1 MIENSMCHDVTFEK
15 LILDKELEEYTL
27 SVNLPK
33 PKSKIMI
40 GSNTIVFNDRHF
52 NWLQKKMWRLLLG
65 IKIEDVEEI

>member
-1 MIENSMCHDVTFEK
+1 MIENSMCHDVTSEK
-15 LILDKELEEYTL
+15 FDKELNEYTL

-40 GSNTIVFNDRHF
+40 GSNTVIFNDRHF

>member
-1 MIENSMCHDVTFEK
+1 MIENSMCHDITTEEF
-15 LILDKELEEYTL
+15 DKELNEYTL

-40 GSNTIVFNDRHF
+40 GSNTIIFNDRHF

-65 IKIEDVEEI
+65 IKIEDVEEV

>member
-1 MIENSMCHDVTFEK
+1 MIENSMCHDVTSEK
-15 LILDKELEEYTL
+15 FDKKLNEYTL

-40 GSNTIVFNDRHF
+40 GSNTVIFNDRHF

-65 IKIEDVEEI
+65 IKIEDVEED

>member
-1 MIENSMCHDVTFEK
+1 MIENSMCHDVTTEEF
-15 LILDKELEEYTL
+15 DKELKEYTL

-40 GSNTIVFNDRHF
+40 GSNTVIFNDRHF
-52 NWLQKKMWRLLLG
+52 NWFQKKMWRLLLG